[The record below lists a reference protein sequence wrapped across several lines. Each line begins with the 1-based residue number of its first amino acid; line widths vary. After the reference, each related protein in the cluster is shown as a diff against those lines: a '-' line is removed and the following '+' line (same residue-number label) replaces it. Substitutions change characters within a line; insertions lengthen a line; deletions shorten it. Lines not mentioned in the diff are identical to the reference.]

1 MQTDWSRDSSIWA
14 QFKSYLWRIG
24 PLCMLDRKWRQSRDR
39 KRPCPE
45 VCSAHAQPFSP
56 EVTKSRDRKR
66 PCPALPFSR
75 IFPRTIFPYIFFSRT
90 PPPYFFS
97 YFFLYFFPPYYFPVL
112 FLKCWNLYHL
122 DFFNHVLLGTKTSN
136 FKKKVFDGPC
146 TAQKNQKMHI
156 WNYMHKR
163 MEILHIN

>member
-1 MQTDWSRDSSIWA
+1 LQTDWSRDSSIWA

-56 EVTKSRDRKR
+56 EVTKSRDWKR

-75 IFPRTIFPYIFFSRT
+75 IFPRTIFPYFFWNVGIYIIWIFLIMF
-90 PPPYFFS
+90 Y
-97 YFFLYFFPPYYFPVL
+97 LEH
-112 FLKCWNLYHL
+112 K
-122 DFFNHVLLGTKTSN
+122 DFK
-136 FKKKVFDGPC
+136 FKKKIFDGPC

>member
-75 IFPRTIFPYIFFSRT
+75 IFPRTIFPYFFWNVGIYIIWIFLIMFYLEQRLQISKKKFLTVHVRHKRT
-90 PPPYFFS
+90 RRCTFFYACSFICASSGSFVS
-97 YFFLYFFPPYYFPVL
+97 YMDRQKLFFFFL
-112 FLKCWNLYHL
+112 
-122 DFFNHVLLGTKTSN
+122 
-136 FKKKVFDGPC
+136 
-146 TAQKNQKMHI
+146 
-156 WNYMHKR
+156 
-163 MEILHIN
+163 